1 MLKRAVIYRHP
12 LVLSSLL
19 PPGGGCAVFPDHSGS
34 VFKALP
40 FCHRPH
46 FHWCF
51 FNVLVIE
58 SGVPAPSFSVLSS
71 SGSECDFAAPVSLSE
86 RWWGR
91 CRHHHFSGH
100 LTVTSLAA
108 KLSPSTVSFRVMTVN
123 TSSSP
128 RPHRETVLGRERASL
143 RLCLS
148 CYLRMSWSLIVGAQR
163 KATVFM
169 AVHCPYKLCGK
180 VL

>member
-1 MLKRAVIYRHP
+1 MLKSAVIYRHP

-19 PPGGGCAVFPDHSGS
+19 PPGGGCAVFPGHSGS
-34 VFKALP
+34 VFKARS

-51 FNVLVIE
+51 LNVLVIE

-128 RPHRETVLGRERASL
+128 RPHRETVLGNVPASGCVSAATRECHGPSL
-143 RLCLS
+143 WGHRGKPQCL
-148 CYLRMSWSLIVGAQR
+148 L
-163 KATVFM
+163 